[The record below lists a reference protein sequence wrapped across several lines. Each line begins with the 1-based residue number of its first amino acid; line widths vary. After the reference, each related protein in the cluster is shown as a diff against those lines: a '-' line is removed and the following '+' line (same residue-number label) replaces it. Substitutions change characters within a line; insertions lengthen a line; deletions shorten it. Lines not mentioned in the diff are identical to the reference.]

1 MSATLVA
8 KGLAAGHADRVLF
21 TELDLVVAPG
31 DVVGLVGANGAGK
44 STLLRLLAG
53 LDEPEAG
60 AVTCAP
66 PDATIGYLPQE
77 PDRVPAE
84 SVHDFL
90 LRRTGVAA
98 AEHAMNSAAD
108 ALSRHEPGADDAY
121 AHALERWLALGGA
134 DIEERVAQV
143 ANDLRVDVDLQ
154 LPMTVLSGGQAAR
167 AGLAALLLSRYDVFL
182 LDEPTN
188 DLDLDGLE
196 RLERFVSGLRAGTV
210 VVSHDREFLTRTVTK
225 VLELD
230 LAQHRINLLLCHYE
244 VYLEERDRSRRHAR
258 EEYE

>member
-60 AVTCAP
+60 AVTYAP

-77 PDRVPAE
+77 PDPVPRR
-84 SVHDFL
+84 SVHAFL
-90 LRRTGVAA
+90 PRPTGA
-98 AEHAMNSAAD
+98 AEAAHAMTTAAD
-108 ALSRHEPGADDAY
+108 ALSRHETGADDAY
-121 AHALERWLALGGA
+121 GHALERWLALGGA
-134 DIEERVAQV
+134 DIEERVVQV
-143 ANDLRVDVDLQ
+143 TADLELDVDLG
-154 LPMTVLSGGQAAR
+154 LPMTALSGGQAAR

-182 LDEPTN
+182 LDEPT
-188 DLDLDGLE
+188 
-196 RLERFVSGLRAGTV
+196 
-210 VVSHDREFLTRTVTK
+210 
-225 VLELD
+225 
-230 LAQHRINLLLCHYE
+230 
-244 VYLEERDRSRRHAR
+244 
-258 EEYE
+258 